1 MLLTSNKFASPHI
14 SILASFL
21 DRFST
26 VILTATVVVTLLL
39 VLPVLLLPAPS
50 QASQNPKG
58 EVFDVQSRIDD
69 VFESPIHGISL
80 VVEARDGD
88 ILEQSDLHELLV
100 NQSNLIAAD
109 ESGDL
114 AVAGLDAQSYLFSY
128 YDSESARQVS
138 GVTSLANAVD
148 ELLRQHPVLSTT
160 LSEASDEQVKF
171 AIHLLFSNP
180 QTTGLRDDISVKA
193 TSETKVLFGEEITW
207 WSAPALIFNVL
218 ADNEKLGG
226 GALSINLTG
235 DAATLNKEEFSR
247 KVQDILRGNQV
258 SFQLW
263 AIAIDVNLESE
274 EEGQQAGVFITLTA
288 IIALAIVGIALR
300 SYWSVALTSVGLA
313 ALIIW
318 LKGISTLIGIKGGLI
333 NDLIVPIAMISLG
346 VDFAVHAVRRYQEE
360 KGLGNAPAA
369 AFKVGITG
377 VGGALI
383 LAFASDSIAFL
394 SNTSSGIE
402 AVVHFGFAA
411 GVAVASAFIVLGL
424 VVPLAVSRADQ
435 NTVELPLSAKLNG
448 WLRILGGLGIT
459 IGAGSA
465 IIIMIALSALIGLA
479 VLSVVFILLIMAPYF
494 IGKHVARSN
503 KNESAVHENNQ
514 PPAPARVAEY
524 IVESIVRYR
533 LAVLVITI
541 AITVIAFVMALRLD
555 STFDAEDFFSSD
567 SDFVVSLDKTDEHLG
582 ERGGEPA
589 VILISGNLADQSTID
604 AMALLYENLQTNETL
619 ARRSDGTIR
628 FLPPDPLAIIRG
640 NTESQ
645 VARQRALALTG
656 VDIVDVDGDGMP
668 DTNSG
673 IRAALELAVAEG
685 VYNGEGEVIYNPDRV
700 ATVYRRTED
709 TDFMRVTVGIPG
721 TRQQSNVG
729 EAYERLSSDVDPLAA
744 TSSIKS
750 YGLTGSAFTR
760 NEGLKATTSSLQKSI
775 PIAAGVALI
784 VLVFAMRSFR
794 FAVVTVIPIGLV
806 VIWLYGIM
814 HVFGFD
820 LNFVTAT
827 IGAVSIGVGID
838 YSIHMTERYREEMN
852 RSILP
857 VDAARKAARGTGM
870 ALIASA
876 GSSIGGFVVMG
887 FAPMPLFSSY
897 GILTATMIALALTA
911 SILVLPALLT
921 LVTRVNPVEK
931 PVTESK
937 TSFD

>member
-1 MLLTSNKFASPHI
+1 MLSTSNKFASPYI
-14 SILASFL
+14 SKLANFL

-26 VILTATVVVTLLL
+26 AILTATLVVTLLL
-39 VLPVLLLPAPS
+39 VLPIVLLPTPPE
-50 QASQNPKG
+50 ASQNPAG
-58 EVFDVQSRIDD
+58 EVFDVQSKIDD
-69 VFESPIHGISL
+69 VFESPVHVISL

-88 ILEQSDLHELLV
+88 VLQQSDLHELLV
-100 NQSNLIAAD
+100 NQSNLIAED
-109 ESGDL
+109 QDGDL
-114 AVAGLDAQSYLFSY
+114 AVVGLDVQSYLFSY

-148 ELLRQHPVLSTT
+148 EVLRQHPLLSTT

-171 AIHLLFSNP
+171 AIHLLFSNS
-180 QTTGLRDDISVKA
+180 QTSGLRDDISVKA
-193 TSETKVLFGEEITW
+193 TSEVKVLFGQEIIW
-207 WSAPALIFNVL
+207 WTAPALIFNVF

-235 DAATLNKEEFSR
+235 DEATLNKEEFSR
-247 KVQDILRGNQV
+247 KVQDILRGKQV
-258 SFQLW
+258 SFQIW

-274 EEGQQAGVFITLTA
+274 EQGQQAGIFITLTA

-300 SYWSVALTSVGLA
+300 SYWSVAFTSVGLA

-318 LKGISTLIGIKGGLI
+318 LKGISTLIGIKSGLI

-346 VDFAVHAVRRYQEE
+346 VDFAVHAIRRYQEE
-360 KGLGNAPAA
+360 KGLGNVPVH
-369 AFKVGITG
+369 AFRLGITG

-411 GVAVASAFIVLGL
+411 GIAVASAFIVLGL
-424 VVPLAVSRADQ
+424 VVPLAVSRAEE
-435 NTVELPLSAKLNG
+435 NAAELPISAKLNR

-459 IGAGSA
+459 VGAGSA
-465 IIIMIALSALIGLA
+465 IIIMIALSTLIGLTL
-479 VLSVVFILLIMAPYF
+479 LSVVFILLIVVPFF
-494 IGKHVARSN
+494 IGKRFARSN
-503 KNESAVHENNQ
+503 ENKMAVNETGYPVA
-514 PPAPARVAEY
+514 ARFSEY
-524 IVESIVRYR
+524 IVESVVRYR
-533 LAVLVITI
+533 IAVLSVTTVITVVALLM
-541 AITVIAFVMALRLD
+541 AIRLD
-555 STFDAEDFFSSD
+555 STFDAEDFFSSS

-604 AMALLYENLQTNETL
+604 ALTSLYENLQTNQTL
-619 ARRSDGTIR
+619 ARHSDGTIR
-628 FLPPDPLAIIRG
+628 YLPPDPLAIIRH
-640 NTESQ
+640 NTESDF
-645 VARQRALALTG
+645 ARQRALTVTG
-656 VDIVDVDGDGMP
+656 IEITDTDGNGLP
-668 DTNSG
+668 DTTSG

-685 VYNGEGEVIYNPDRV
+685 VYNSDGDVIYNSDRV
-700 ATVYRRTED
+700 ASVYRRFEGK
-709 TDFMRVTVGIPG
+709 DFIRITVLLPG

-729 EAYERLSSDVDPLAA
+729 EAFERLSSDLDPL
-744 TSSIKS
+744 TTISTIES

-760 NEGLKATTSSLQKSI
+760 NEGLKATTSSLQRSI

-838 YSIHMTERYREEMN
+838 YSIHMTERFREEMN

-857 VDAARKAARGTGM
+857 SDAARKAARGTGM
-870 ALIASA
+870 ALMASA
-876 GSSIGGFVVMG
+876 GSSIGGFAVMG
-887 FAPMPLFSSY
+887 FAPMPMFSSY
-897 GILTATMIALALTA
+897 GILTGTMIALALTA
-911 SILVLPALLT
+911 SIMVLPALLT
-921 LVTRVNPVEK
+921 MVTPILPSEQ
-931 PVTESK
+931 PITESG
-937 TSFD
+937 TSID

>member
-1 MLLTSNKFASPHI
+1 MFSTSNRFDSRHI
-14 SILASFL
+14 SILANFL

-26 VILTATVVVTLLL
+26 VILTATLVVTLLL
-39 VLPVLLLPAPS
+39 VLPIVLLSAPP
-50 QASQNPKG
+50 QASQNPTG
-58 EVFDVQSRIDD
+58 EVFDVQKRIDD

-88 ILEQSDLHELLV
+88 ILEQADLHELLV
-100 NQSNLIAAD
+100 NQITLIAAD
-109 ESGDL
+109 ERGDL
-114 AVAGLDAQSYLFSY
+114 AAGGLNTQSYLFSY

-148 ELLRQHPVLSTT
+148 ELLRRHPMLSTS
-160 LSEASDEQVKF
+160 LAEASDEQVKF
-171 AIHLLFSNP
+171 AIHKLFS
-180 QTTGLRDDISVKA
+180 TTETSGLQDAMSVKA
-193 TSETKVLFGEEITW
+193 TSETRVLFGEEIIW
-207 WSAPALIFNVL
+207 WTAPALIFNVL

-235 DAATLNKEEFSR
+235 DEATLNKEEFSR
-247 KVQDILRGNQV
+247 KVQDILRANQV
-258 SFQLW
+258 NFQLW
-263 AIAIDVNLESE
+263 AIAIDVNLESA

-300 SYWSVALTSVGLA
+300 SYWSVAFTSVGLA

-360 KGLGNAPAA
+360 KGLGNAPAT

-411 GVAVASAFIVLGL
+411 GIAVASAFIVLGL
-424 VVPLAVSRADQ
+424 VVPLAVSRADA
-435 NTVELPLSAKLNG
+435 NTAALPLSARVNV
-448 WLRILGGLGIT
+448 WLRLVGGLGIAVA
-459 IGAGSA
+459 AGSA

-479 VLSVVFILLIMAPYF
+479 VLTVAFLLLIVCPYF
-494 IGKHVARSN
+494 IGKRFARSN
-503 KNESAVHENNQ
+503 ENKPTVHASKQSSPAARFAEN
-514 PPAPARVAEY
+514 
-524 IVESIVRYR
+524 IVQLVVNYR
-533 LAVLVITI
+533 LAVLLITT
-541 AITVIAFVMALRLD
+541 AITVIAFLMAARLD
-555 STFDAEDFFSSD
+555 STFDAEDFFSSN

-589 VILISGNLADQSTID
+589 VILISGNLADLSTID
-604 AMALLYENLQTNETL
+604 AMTVLYENLQNNETL
-619 ARRSDGTIR
+619 AHRSDGQIR
-628 FLPPDPLAIIRG
+628 FLPPDPLSIIRS
-640 NTESQ
+640 NTESEF
-645 VARQRALALTG
+645 ARERALTLTG
-656 VDIVDVDGDGMP
+656 IDISDADGNGLP
-668 DTNSG
+668 DTTSG
-673 IRAALELAVAEG
+673 IRAALELSLVEG
-685 VYNGEGEVIYNPDRV
+685 VYNSQGDVIYNSDRV
-700 ATVYRRTED
+700 ATVYRRIGD

-729 EAYERLSSDVDPLAA
+729 EAYDRLGSDLDPLVTAP
-744 TSSIKS
+744 SIES

-784 VLVFAMRSFR
+784 VLMFAMRSVK

-814 HVFGFD
+814 HVFGFE

-838 YSIHMTERYREEMN
+838 YSIHMTERFREEMN
-852 RSILP
+852 RSIFPLE
-857 VDAARKAARGTGM
+857 AARKAARGTGM
-870 ALIASA
+870 ALVASA
-876 GSSIGGFVVMG
+876 GSSIGGFAVMG

-921 LVTRVNPVEK
+921 LVTHAKLPKEL
-931 PVTESK
+931 TGES
-937 TSFD
+937 

>member
-1 MLLTSNKFASPHI
+1 MFLTSNKFASPQI

-26 VILTATVVVTLLL
+26 VILTATLAVTLLL
-39 VLPVLLLPAPS
+39 VLPILLLPAPP

-100 NQSNLIAAD
+100 NQTNLIGAD

-148 ELLRQHPVLSTT
+148 EVLRQHPMLSTT

-193 TSETKVLFGEEITW
+193 TSETRVLFGEEITW

-258 SFQLW
+258 SFQIW

-300 SYWSVALTSVGLA
+300 SYWSVAFTSVGLA

-360 KGLGNAPAA
+360 KGLGNAPVT

-435 NTVELPLSAKLNG
+435 NTVELPLSPRLNTAF
-448 WLRILGGLGIT
+448 RILGGLGIT

-479 VLSVVFILLIMAPYF
+479 VLLVVFILLIMAPYF
-494 IGKHVARSN
+494 IGKYFARSKKN
-503 KNESAVHENNQ
+503 KLAVHENGQ
-514 PPAPARVAEY
+514 LPAPARVAEY
-524 IVESIVRYR
+524 IVVSIVRYR

-589 VILISGNLADQSTID
+589 VILISGDLADQSTVD

-619 ARRSDGTIR
+619 AHRSDGTIR

-645 VARQRALALTG
+645 VARQRALVLTG
-656 VDIVDVDGDGMP
+656 VDIVDIDGDGMP
-668 DTNSG
+668 DTTSG

-729 EAYERLSSDVDPLAA
+729 EAYERLNSDLDPLAA

-921 LVTRVNPVEK
+921 LVTRVNPAERQ
-931 PVTESK
+931 
-937 TSFD
+937 

>member
-1 MLLTSNKFASPHI
+1 
-14 SILASFL
+14 
-21 DRFST
+21 
-26 VILTATVVVTLLL
+26 
-39 VLPVLLLPAPS
+39 
-50 QASQNPKG
+50 
-58 EVFDVQSRIDD
+58 
-69 VFESPIHGISL
+69 
-80 VVEARDGD
+80 
-88 ILEQSDLHELLV
+88 
-100 NQSNLIAAD
+100 
-109 ESGDL
+109 
-114 AVAGLDAQSYLFSY
+114 
-128 YDSESARQVS
+128 
-138 GVTSLANAVD
+138 
-148 ELLRQHPVLSTT
+148 
-160 LSEASDEQVKF
+160 
-171 AIHLLFSNP
+171 
-180 QTTGLRDDISVKA
+180 
-193 TSETKVLFGEEITW
+193 
-207 WSAPALIFNVL
+207 
-218 ADNEKLGG
+218 
-226 GALSINLTG
+226 
-235 DAATLNKEEFSR
+235 
-247 KVQDILRGNQV
+247 
-258 SFQLW
+258 
-263 AIAIDVNLESE
+263 
-274 EEGQQAGVFITLTA
+274 
-288 IIALAIVGIALR
+288 
-300 SYWSVALTSVGLA
+300 
-313 ALIIW
+313 
-318 LKGISTLIGIKGGLI
+318 
-333 NDLIVPIAMISLG
+333 
-346 VDFAVHAVRRYQEE
+346 
-360 KGLGNAPAA
+360 
-369 AFKVGITG
+369 
-377 VGGALI
+377 
-383 LAFASDSIAFL
+383 
-394 SNTSSGIE
+394 
-402 AVVHFGFAA
+402 
-411 GVAVASAFIVLGL
+411 
-424 VVPLAVSRADQ
+424 
-435 NTVELPLSAKLNG
+435 
-448 WLRILGGLGIT
+448 
-459 IGAGSA
+459 
-465 IIIMIALSALIGLA
+465 
-479 VLSVVFILLIMAPYF
+479 MAPYF
-494 IGKHVARSN
+494 IGKHFARSN
-503 KNESAVHENNQ
+503 KNKLAVHENSQ
-514 PPAPARVAEY
+514 PPAPARVVEY

-619 ARRSDGTIR
+619 AHRSDGTIR

-668 DTNSG
+668 DTTSG

-685 VYNGEGEVIYNPDRV
+685 VYNREGDVIYNPDRV

-729 EAYERLSSDVDPLAA
+729 EAYERLNSDLDPLAA

-827 IGAVSIGVGID
+827 IGAVSIGVGFD

-931 PVTESK
+931 PVMESE

>member
-1 MLLTSNKFASPHI
+1 
-14 SILASFL
+14 
-21 DRFST
+21 
-26 VILTATVVVTLLL
+26 
-39 VLPVLLLPAPS
+39 
-50 QASQNPKG
+50 
-58 EVFDVQSRIDD
+58 
-69 VFESPIHGISL
+69 
-80 VVEARDGD
+80 
-88 ILEQSDLHELLV
+88 
-100 NQSNLIAAD
+100 
-109 ESGDL
+109 
-114 AVAGLDAQSYLFSY
+114 
-128 YDSESARQVS
+128 
-138 GVTSLANAVD
+138 
-148 ELLRQHPVLSTT
+148 
-160 LSEASDEQVKF
+160 
-171 AIHLLFSNP
+171 
-180 QTTGLRDDISVKA
+180 
-193 TSETKVLFGEEITW
+193 
-207 WSAPALIFNVL
+207 
-218 ADNEKLGG
+218 
-226 GALSINLTG
+226 
-235 DAATLNKEEFSR
+235 
-247 KVQDILRGNQV
+247 
-258 SFQLW
+258 
-263 AIAIDVNLESE
+263 
-274 EEGQQAGVFITLTA
+274 
-288 IIALAIVGIALR
+288 
-300 SYWSVALTSVGLA
+300 
-313 ALIIW
+313 
-318 LKGISTLIGIKGGLI
+318 
-333 NDLIVPIAMISLG
+333 
-346 VDFAVHAVRRYQEE
+346 
-360 KGLGNAPAA
+360 
-369 AFKVGITG
+369 
-377 VGGALI
+377 
-383 LAFASDSIAFL
+383 
-394 SNTSSGIE
+394 
-402 AVVHFGFAA
+402 
-411 GVAVASAFIVLGL
+411 
-424 VVPLAVSRADQ
+424 
-435 NTVELPLSAKLNG
+435 
-448 WLRILGGLGIT
+448 
-459 IGAGSA
+459 
-465 IIIMIALSALIGLA
+465 
-479 VLSVVFILLIMAPYF
+479 
-494 IGKHVARSN
+494 
-503 KNESAVHENNQ
+503 
-514 PPAPARVAEY
+514 
-524 IVESIVRYR
+524 
-533 LAVLVITI
+533 
-541 AITVIAFVMALRLD
+541 MALRLD

-619 ARRSDGTIR
+619 AHRSDGTIR

-668 DTNSG
+668 DTTFG

-685 VYNGEGEVIYNPDRV
+685 VFNGEGKVIYNPDRV

-729 EAYERLSSDVDPLAA
+729 EAYERLNSDLDPLAA

-931 PVTESK
+931 PVTESEA
-937 TSFD
+937 SFD